1 MVMGTADSTIAMGI
15 SRARKGIFTR
25 VRALP
30 WKLPAGRSRPKDAC
44 FAAQLRR
51 DVAAL
56 AFGANKPIVDG
67 GLHTAGPKLR
77 QSGLTGMRSPGVRRV
92 FTFSCGMLPRF
103 HYAEG
108 LCQPQVLKASDTT
121 KTRRAQVIDAQTTR
135 LQVLVRTSNGGVVDR
150 TGADLRGQLP
160 SFERSQIAAA
170 QDPARYSPTNC
181 QRSLCRSKGSRLS
194 AALQVDWER
203 GGVGVD
209 RAPGT

>member
-1 MVMGTADSTIAMGI
+1 MHALQRSCEGTWQLSRLEPINRSSTEA
-15 SRARKGIFTR
+15 STQPVQSFANL
-25 VRALP
+25 ALQ
-30 WKLPAGRSRPKDAC
+30 GC
-44 FAAQLRR
+44 GVQ
-51 DVAAL
+51 V
-56 AFGANKPIVDG
+56 
-67 GLHTAGPKLR
+67 
-77 QSGLTGMRSPGVRRV
+77 VRRV

-135 LQVLVRTSNGGVVDR
+135 LQVLVRTSSGGVVDR